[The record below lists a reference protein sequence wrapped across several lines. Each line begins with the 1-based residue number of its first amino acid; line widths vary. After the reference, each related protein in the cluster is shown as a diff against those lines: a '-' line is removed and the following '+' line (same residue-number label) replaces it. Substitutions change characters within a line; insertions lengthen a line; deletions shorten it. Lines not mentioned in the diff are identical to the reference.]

1 MQRCSG
7 DRGDADAIL
16 PQSPRWRAGLA
27 VLAPRLSATVGVA
40 STAPDTPASTAPTK
54 PLHRMSAGRGPMDA
68 RMVAETTCGASVHRG
83 CALKSN
89 HGTGGKRPRA
99 PTSRSGKPAGRP
111 EAWSQPALT
120 GADLATPPSWAD
132 VAALRRRGCC
142 ASALPSSFRARS
154 SAPLEEAR
162 RSRSRGRSPAHSL
175 GVVPAGPGRS

>member
-1 MQRCSG
+1 MTRTPSCPN
-7 DRGDADAIL
+7 RGDGVRASRCLRRGSPPRSAAQLPTPL
-16 PQSPRWRAGLA
+16 PQRPRR
-27 VLAPRLSATVGVA
+27 
-40 STAPDTPASTAPTK
+40 TAAQDV
-54 PLHRMSAGRGPMDA
+54 AGRGPMDA
-68 RMVAETTCGASVHRG
+68 RMVAETTYGTSVHRG

-111 EAWSQPALT
+111 DARSQPALT

-132 VAALRRRGCC
+132 VPALRRRGSSRC

-175 GVVPAGPGRS
+175 GVVPGGPGRS

>member
-1 MQRCSG
+1 MACG
-7 DRGDADAIL
+7 PRGACAEAL
-16 PQSPRWRAGLA
+16 RHGRQHSSRHPCLNG
-27 VLAPRLSATVGVA
+27 
-40 STAPDTPASTAPTK
+40 PDE

-68 RMVAETTCGASVHRG
+68 RMVAETTYGTSVHRG

-111 EAWSQPALT
+111 DARSQPALT

-132 VAALRRRGCC
+132 VAALRRRGSSRC